1 MGFEDVMLYEP
12 SWMEW
17 GNKRYYYPVE
27 TAENLISDAPLAGTT
42 DPSATVTRPG
52 TKTPKSGAAAP
63 SGGGRSSKSGYVSCG
78 G

>member
-1 MGFEDVMLYEP
+1 
-12 SWMEW
+12 MEW

-27 TAENLISDAPLAGTT
+27 TAEHVITGASLPGTKS
-42 DPSATVTRPG
+42 PSATVNRPG
-52 TKTPKSGAAAP
+52 ATTPKSGAVAP